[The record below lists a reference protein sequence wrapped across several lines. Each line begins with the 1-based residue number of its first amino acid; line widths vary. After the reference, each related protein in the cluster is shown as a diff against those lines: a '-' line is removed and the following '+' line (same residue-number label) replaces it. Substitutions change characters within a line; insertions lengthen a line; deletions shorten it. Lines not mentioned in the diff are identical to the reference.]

1 MVGIARFL
9 STFCV
14 RLDHT
19 RFPIKKEASLATG
32 TPIKTGMPT
41 AGKASG

>member
-19 RFPIKKEASLATG
+19 RFPIKKEASLT
-32 TPIKTGMPT
+32 TELRSKPECRT
-41 AGKASG
+41 